1 MRVVE
6 IIRVDTRGRITLPSS
21 LRDSFSIA
29 EGMHVMLIGDL
40 ERHEIRI
47 LPFADPEAELVE
59 IQITLI
65 DKLGS
70 LAEVAAVLTKHKI
83 DLLTSQSRT
92 LRRGRTAEWFFIADI
107 SNRTIDIDKLC
118 AIISNTDSAEKAVYK
133 RIEQ

>member
-6 IIRVDTRGRITLPSS
+6 IVRVDTRGRITLPSS
-21 LRDSFSIA
+21 LRDTFSIA
-29 EGMHVMLIGDL
+29 EGMQVMLIGDL
-40 ERHEIRI
+40 ERYEIRI

-59 IQITLI
+59 MQLTLI
-65 DKLGS
+65 DKPGS
-70 LAEVAAVLTKHKI
+70 LAEVAAILAEHKI

-107 SNRTIDIDKLC
+107 SNRTKDIDKIC
-118 AIISNTDSAEKAVYK
+118 AIINKTDSAEKAVYK

>member
-6 IIRVDTRGRITLPSS
+6 IVRVDTRGRITLPSS
-21 LRDSFSIA
+21 LRDTFSIA
-29 EGMHVMLIGDL
+29 EGMQVMLIGDL
-40 ERHEIRI
+40 ERYEIRI
-47 LPFADPEAELVE
+47 LPFADPEAELIE

-65 DKLGS
+65 DKPGS
-70 LAEVAAVLTKHKI
+70 LAEVAAILAEYKI

-107 SNRTIDIDKLC
+107 SNRTTNIDKIC
-118 AIISNTDSAEKAVYK
+118 TIISETNSAEKAVYK